1 MSGREVPAISELRR
15 RGPLVSVVP
24 GLRSPLPDAVR
35 KSAGV
40 DRLVRAVAVVG
51 DAYTKGLRFEF
62 ASFSCGRAQGPPDGD
77 VPTLALEGGLGRVGR
92 ARRPRATTAR
102 LAAVGRLTRAPWPRK

>member
-1 MSGREVPAISELRR
+1 M
-15 RGPLVSVVP
+15 SVVP

-77 VPTLALEGGLGRVGR
+77 VPTLALEG
-92 ARRPRATTAR
+92 RRPRGPCAAPSGDDGTSRRGRTPDAR
-102 LAAVGRLTRAPWPRK
+102 AVAAQMSSMAL